1 MSIYMKVCTMCTIY
15 IDIFNECVC
24 ESIHT
29 FILYG
34 SEYCGLKHQ
43 KLNLTQKSD
52 VLKSSS
58 PHIKKLTERKEKH
71 KRHVIGKKSDYHK
84 PPSFVEE
91 I

>member
-43 KLNLTQKSD
+43 KLNLTQK
-52 VLKSSS
+52 K
-58 PHIKKLTERKEKH
+58 
-71 KRHVIGKKSDYHK
+71 
-84 PPSFVEE
+84 
-91 I
+91 